1 MDDDFDMGIWDDFV
15 EFDPDD
21 LIEISATKQRQAKA
35 RLGILQARKAVE
47 ELMNNRDYKENYDEL
62 FED

>member
-21 LIEISATKQRQAKA
+21 LIDISATKQRQVKA
-35 RLGILQARKAVE
+35 RLGTLQAGKAVE